1 MVVYYEL
8 TFLVSVICLI
18 SFFFMKN
25 RNVSVMYG
33 YIMILA
39 TISNMGALYRSLAT
53 TLEMAILANALSYV
67 GGCFLPVC
75 ILFCTLSLC
84 RIEISKKW
92 KVIAVIPGFLLYII
106 VLMDNKLHWLYKSAN
121 LTSWDNISIIE
132 KEYGPAHTCFYVLII
147 IYTLI
152 TFAVLWIGYTR
163 RKEASV
169 KNISLIFMLEFIT
182 VAVYFIQRFLPAAIQ
197 LTSVSYVFAQVVI
210 LVILQRL
217 SLYDVDG
224 TVIDAILNAGE
235 MGCLLF
241 TQNGKYLG
249 CNALAAEWFPQMK
262 ELKVD
267 RELPIDDNEM
277 YARLDEWMSSV
288 RGSNTNQ
295 DFYYKKDDYIF
306 KIEVGLLYKKL
317 KAICIRFTITD
328 YTDEQKYKD
337 LLTQYNDD
345 LKREVAKNV
354 KHIEEMQNSLVLG
367 MADMV
372 ENRDNSTG
380 GHIKRTSKIVEILV
394 SVIKEDNDL
403 RLSDEFCDALIKAA
417 PMHDLGKIAVD
428 DDILRKPSK
437 FTDEEFAIMKTHAE
451 KGAAIVRNLLQNIDD
466 DYFAEIAENVAHY
479 HHERVDGTGY
489 PKGLKSEEI
498 PLEARIM
505 AIADVYDALV
515 SKRCYKESMSFE
527 EAYNIIED
535 GMGKQFDQRLEKYFI
550 ASRTKLE
557 EFYYNELN

>member
-1 MVVYYEL
+1 M
-8 TFLVSVICLI
+8 
-18 SFFFMKN
+18 
-25 RNVSVMYG
+25 
-33 YIMILA
+33 
-39 TISNMGALYRSLAT
+39 
-53 TLEMAILANALSYV
+53 
-67 GGCFLPVC
+67 
-75 ILFCTLSLC
+75 
-84 RIEISKKW
+84 
-92 KVIAVIPGFLLYII
+92 
-106 VLMDNKLHWLYKSAN
+106 
-121 LTSWDNISIIE
+121 
-132 KEYGPAHTCFYVLII
+132 
-147 IYTLI
+147 
-152 TFAVLWIGYTR
+152 
-163 RKEASV
+163 
-169 KNISLIFMLEFIT
+169 
-182 VAVYFIQRFLPAAIQ
+182 
-197 LTSVSYVFAQVVI
+197 VI

-380 GHIKRTSKIVEILV
+380 GHIKRTSKI
-394 SVIKEDNDL
+394 L
-403 RLSDEFCDALIKAA
+403 RLPI
-417 PMHDLGKIAVD
+417 
-428 DDILRKPSK
+428 
-437 FTDEEFAIMKTHAE
+437 
-451 KGAAIVRNLLQNIDD
+451 
-466 DYFAEIAENVAHY
+466 
-479 HHERVDGTGY
+479 
-489 PKGLKSEEI
+489 PK
-498 PLEARIM
+498 
-505 AIADVYDALV
+505 
-515 SKRCYKESMSFE
+515 
-527 EAYNIIED
+527 
-535 GMGKQFDQRLEKYFI
+535 MGFVP
-550 ASRTKLE
+550 
-557 EFYYNELN
+557 

>member
-18 SFFFMKN
+18 SFFFMNN

-39 TISNMGALYRSLAT
+39 TLSNMGALYRSLAT
-53 TLEMAILANALSYV
+53 TLEMAILANAISYV

-84 RIEISKKW
+84 RIQITKLW
-92 KVIAVIPGFLLYII
+92 RVIAVIPGFLLYAI

-132 KEYGPAHTCFYVLII
+132 KEYGPAHTCFYALII

-267 RELPIDDNEM
+267 RELPVDENEL
-277 YARLDEWMSSV
+277 YVKLDEWINSA
-288 RGSNTNQ
+288 RKSNTNQ
-295 DFYYKKDDYIF
+295 DFYYKKGDYIY
-306 KIEVGLLYKKL
+306 KIEVGLLYRKL

-354 KHIEEMQNSLVLG
+354 KHIEEMQNRLVLG

-394 SVIKEDNDL
+394 SAIKEENEL
-403 RLSDEFCDALIKAA
+403 GLSDEFCDALIKAA

-428 DDILRKPSK
+428 DDILRKPGK

-498 PLEARIM
+498 PIEARIM

-527 EAYNIIED
+527 AAYNIIED